1 MVAYIWPIA
10 LIVLSNL
17 FYNICAKSFPYALN
31 PFAALTITYVV
42 AALLALIMYFLTKDE
57 KSGLLLEYAKAN
69 WVPFV
74 FGLCLL
80 GLEAGFIYTFKA
92 GWPISSAY
100 IVTSAFLS
108 ILLIVVGFLLYKEPI
123 SWNKIVGVA
132 VCLLGLWIIN
142 R

>member
-1 MVAYIWPIA
+1 MIAYIWPIA

-17 FYNICAKSFPYALN
+17 FYNICAKSFPSVMN
-31 PFAALTITYVV
+31 PFAALTITYIV
-42 AALLALIMYFLTKDE
+42 AAVASLVLYFLTREE
-57 KSGLLLEYAKAN
+57 KSALLLEYAKAN
-69 WVPFV
+69 WVPYA

-80 GLEAGFIYTFKA
+80 GLEAGFIYTYKA

-100 IVTSAFLS
+100 IITSAFLA
-108 ILLIVVGFLLYKEPI
+108 ILLIVVGYLLYKEPI

-142 R
+142 S

>member
-1 MVAYIWPIA
+1 MVAYICPIA

-17 FYNICAKSFPYALN
+17 FYNICAKSFPSALN

-123 SWNKIVGVA
+123 SWNKIVGVV

>member
-17 FYNICAKSFPYALN
+17 FYNICAKSFPSALN

-108 ILLIVVGFLLYKEPI
+108 ILLIVVGFLLYK
-123 SWNKIVGVA
+123 
-132 VCLLGLWIIN
+132 
-142 R
+142 

>member
-1 MVAYIWPIA
+1 
-10 LIVLSNL
+10 
-17 FYNICAKSFPYALN
+17 
-31 PFAALTITYVV
+31 
-42 AALLALIMYFLTKDE
+42 MYFLTKDE

-80 GLEAGFIYTFKA
+80 GLEAGFIYTYKS

-108 ILLIVVGFLLYKEPI
+108 ILLIVVGFLLYNEPI

-142 R
+142 K

>member
-1 MVAYIWPIA
+1 
-10 LIVLSNL
+10 LSNL
-17 FYNICAKSFPYALN
+17 FYNICAKSFPSALN

-42 AALLALIMYFLTKDE
+42 AALAALILYFLTRDD

-69 WVPFV
+69 WVPYV

-80 GLEAGFIYTFKA
+80 GLEAGFIFVYKA
-92 GWPISSAY
+92 GWPIGSAY
-100 IVTSAFLS
+100 IVMSAFLS
-108 ILLIVVGFLLYKEPI
+108 ILLIIVGFLFYKEPI
-123 SWNKIVGVA
+123 NWNKIVGVA

>member
-17 FYNICAKSFPYALN
+17 FYNICAKSFPSALN
-31 PFAALTITYVV
+31 PCAALTITYVV